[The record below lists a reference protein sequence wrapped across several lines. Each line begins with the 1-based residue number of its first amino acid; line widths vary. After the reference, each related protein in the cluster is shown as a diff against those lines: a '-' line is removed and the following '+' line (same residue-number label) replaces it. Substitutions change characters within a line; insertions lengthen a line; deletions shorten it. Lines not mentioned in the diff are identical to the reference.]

1 MRRGADTRCPPKG
14 GRPLAAAANA
24 LLVVLAAAATPAA
37 EAAKPGVETPTSA
50 KPATWTGTAKGE
62 MTAQRTRTPLNHAY
76 AVVVRPR
83 KAAANETRLVLSEV
97 PVPLEVLEE
106 LLKRLPSFG
115 FRGVE
120 VVLGDGGGASA
131 VFFHHE
137 ELPAGLEVREVAKL
151 VPAAAGP
158 GRLAGRVVFDDPGFS
173 FGFDATFDAPL
184 FRPAARPSR
193 AADPGL
199 PPEAQAKAA
208 LEEQGLE
215 LTAGAFDKVVGEGD
229 VEAVRLF
236 LAAGMP
242 ASTGEPGR
250 SVLESAVE
258 GGHADVVRAL
268 LAAGADPNGVGYSGT
283 PLLAV
288 ASDGQGPDVVR
299 ALVVGGADVTR
310 KGAGNATALHAA
322 AGAGRLDNVEVLL
335 AAGAKVTARTTMG
348 WTALHSAVQREDL
361 PMIRRLIAAGADVP
375 RDRKELLELARSAK
389 SPEVEKTIREAPA
402 TPKK

>member
-1 MRRGADTRCPPKG
+1 MRRAPEWSRRLPV
-14 GRPLAAAANA
+14 AAAA
-24 LLVVLAAAATPAA
+24 LLVALSAAASATAATARAEVEAPPAA
-37 EAAKPGVETPTSA
+37 QPS
-50 KPATWTGTAKGE
+50 TWTGTANGE
-62 MTAQRTRTPLNHAY
+62 MTAQRTKTPLRHAY

-83 KAAANETRLVLSEV
+83 GATADETRVVLSEE

-106 LLKRLPSFG
+106 LLKRLPSFA

-120 VVLGDGGGASA
+120 VVLDAGGGASA
-131 VFFHHE
+131 VFFHHD

-151 VPAAAGP
+151 VPAAAEA

-173 FGFDATFDAPL
+173 FGFDATFDAPV
-184 FRPAARPSR
+184 FRPAAKPSR

-199 PPEAQAKAA
+199 PSEEQAKAA

-215 LTAGAFDKVVGEGD
+215 LTPGAFDRVVGEGD

-236 LAAGMP
+236 LVAGMP
-242 ASTGEPGR
+242 ATTGEPGG
-250 SVLESAVE
+250 SVLETAVE
-258 GGHADVVRAL
+258 GGHAEVVRAL
-268 LAAGADPNGVGYSGT
+268 LAAGANPNGGGYTGR

-288 ASDGQGPDVVR
+288 AAEGQGADVVR
-299 ALVVGGADVTR
+299 ALVAGGADVTR

-322 AGAGRLDNVEVLL
+322 AEAGKLDNVEVLL
-335 AAGAKVTARTTMG
+335 AAGAKVTARTTHG
-348 WTALHSAVQREDL
+348 WTALHSAVRRRDL
-361 PMIRRLIAAGADVP
+361 PMVKRLIAAGSDVF

-389 SPEVEKTIREAPA
+389 SPEVENAIRDAPA

>member
-1 MRRGADTRCPPKG
+1 MSRTPERGRRLPVASAA
-14 GRPLAAAANA
+14 LLVAFAAAA
-24 LLVVLAAAATPAA
+24 PGA
-37 EAAKPGVETPTSA
+37 EAKAPPAAKPS
-50 KPATWTGTAKGE
+50 TWTGTAGGG
-62 MTAQRTRTPLNHAY
+62 MTAQRTKTPLNHAY

-83 KAAANETRLVLSEV
+83 KAAADETRLVLSEE

-106 LLKRLPSFG
+106 LLKRLPSFR

-120 VVLGDGGGASA
+120 VVLDAGGGVSA
-131 VFFHHE
+131 VFFHHD

-151 VPAAAGP
+151 EAAAAEP

-184 FRPAARPSR
+184 FRPAAKPSR

-199 PPEAQAKAA
+199 PPAEQAKAA

-215 LTAGAFDKVVGEGD
+215 LTPGAFDRAVGEGD
-229 VEAVRLF
+229 VEAVKLF

-242 ASTGEPGR
+242 ATTGEPGG

-258 GGHADVVRAL
+258 GGHAEVVRVL
-268 LAAGADPNGVGYSGT
+268 LAAGADPNGGGYTGT

-288 ASDGQGPDVVR
+288 AADRQGADVVR
-299 ALVVGGADVTR
+299 ALLQGGADVTR

-322 AGAGRLDNVEVLL
+322 AGAGRLDSVEVLL
-335 AAGAKVTARTTMG
+335 AAGAKVTARTTTG
-348 WTALHSAVQREDL
+348 WTALHWAVQRGDL
-361 PMIRRLIAAGADVP
+361 PMVKKLIAAGADVS
-375 RDRKELLELARSAK
+375 RDRKELLEYARSAK
-389 SPEVEKTIREAPA
+389 SPEVEKAIREAPA